1 VITKGIVLAGGTG
14 TRLYPVTRAVS
25 KQLLPVYD
33 KPLVYYPLATLMLT
47 GIRDVLV
54 ISTPEDSALFAR
66 LLGDGAQWGIRIE
79 YAVQAEPRGIAEAL
93 IVGEPFIAGEAVCL
107 VLGDNVFYGHGL
119 PAQLRAAAA
128 RAGGASVFAY
138 YVRDPGRYG
147 VVEFDAAGRAVNIE
161 EKPKSPRSS
170 YAVTGLYMYDAR
182 CVGIAKGLTPS
193 ARGELEITDVN
204 RRYLEAGALHVEV
217 LGRGVAWLDTGTHE
231 SLLQAANFIETI
243 ETRQGLKV
251 CCPEEIAFRQGYID
265 REQLA
270 RLAAD
275 LGRTAYADYLQRVL
289 TERVFG

>member
-33 KPLVYYPLATLMLT
+33 KPLVYYPLATLMLA

-66 LLGDGAQWGIRIE
+66 LLGDGAQWGIRID

-204 RRYLEAGALHVEV
+204 RHYLEAGALHVEV

-270 RLAAD
+270 RLAAG
-275 LGRTAYADYLQRVL
+275 LGRTAYAEYLKRVL
-289 TERVFG
+289 TDRVFG

>member
-33 KPLVYYPLATLMLT
+33 KPLVYYPLATLMLA

-147 VVEFDAAGRAVNIE
+147 VVEFDAAGQAINIE

-170 YAVTGLYMYDAR
+170 YAVTGLYMYDPR
-182 CVGIAKGLTPS
+182 CVEIAKALTPS

-204 RRYLEAGALHVEV
+204 RHYLEAGALHVEV

-270 RLAAD
+270 RLAAG
-275 LGRTAYADYLQRVL
+275 LGRTAYAEYLKRVL
-289 TERVFG
+289 TDRVFG

>member
-25 KQLLPVYD
+25 KQLLPIYD
-33 KPLVYYPLATLMLT
+33 KPLIYYPLATLMLA
-47 GIRDVLV
+47 GIREVLV

-93 IVGEPFIAGEAVCL
+93 IVGEPFIGGEAVCL

-204 RRYLEAGALHVEV
+204 RHYLEAGALHVEV

-270 RLAAD
+270 RLAAG
-275 LGRTAYADYLQRVL
+275 LGRTAYAEYLKRVL
-289 TERVFG
+289 TDRVFG

>member
-128 RAGGASVFAY
+128 RTSGASVFAY

-204 RRYLEAGALHVEV
+204 RHYLEAGALHVEV

-270 RLAAD
+270 RLAAG
-275 LGRTAYADYLQRVL
+275 LGRTAYAEYLKRVL
-289 TERVFG
+289 TDRVFG

>member
-1 VITKGIVLAGGTG
+1 VITKGIVLAGGSG

-47 GIRDVLV
+47 GIREVLV
-54 ISTPEDSALFAR
+54 ISTPDDSALFAR
-66 LLGDGAQWGIRIE
+66 LLGDGAQWGIRID

-204 RRYLEAGALHVEV
+204 RHYLEAGALHVEV

-270 RLAAD
+270 RLAAG
-275 LGRTAYADYLQRVL
+275 LGRTAYAEYLKRVL
-289 TERVFG
+289 TDRVFG